1 MASARQKHIL
11 LVEDHEDT
19 LSATTAM
26 LERLGYRV
34 RSEMESLKALRMFSE
49 EPDLFDLALL
59 DHWMADL
66 AGLELAQH
74 MRRIRPGFPVVLYT
88 GYLDTA
94 SAKQLE
100 AAGMVGGLSSNQR
113 A

>member
-1 MASARQKHIL
+1 MASQHQRHIL
-11 LVEDHEDT
+11 FVEDDTDT

-26 LERLGYRV
+26 LDRLGYSV
-34 RSEMESLKALRMFSE
+34 TAETEGLKGLRTFSE